1 MNAARRST
9 AGLRRRMI
17 GRMTEDRP
25 DLEIRRRGGFKAVG
39 AHVPKLTGALAARRG
54 TTIARLAAE
63 WSLIVGPEVAR
74 HCAPEKLT
82 GAARPPSAG
91 GAKTDARLTRPARP
105 ERGATLR
112 LRVAGSM
119 ALELQYMAPRLI
131 ERINTHLGY
140 AAVESLRITQGPLPM
155 ARASAPPAPPPPLD
169 PARSASLR
177 AGVAPIGDDRLRA
190 ALERL
195 GRAVLARR

>member
-1 MNAARRST
+1 
-9 AGLRRRMI
+9 MI
-17 GRMTEDRP
+17 GGMTEDRA
-25 DLEIRRRGGFKAVG
+25 DLEITRRGGFKAVG
-39 AHVPKLTGALAARRG
+39 AQVPRLTGALAARRG

-63 WSLIVGPEVAR
+63 WPLIVGPDVAR
-74 HCAPEKLT
+74 HTLPEKLT
-82 GAARPPSAG
+82 GAARAPSAS
-91 GAKTDARLTRPARP
+91 ASKSDARLTKPARP

-140 AAVESLRITQGPLPM
+140 AAVDSLRITQGPLPM
-155 ARASAPPAPPPPLD
+155 ARASEPPAPPPPLD
-169 PARSASLR
+169 PERRESLR
-177 AGVAPIGDDRLRA
+177 AGVAGIGDDRLRA